1 MSARQ
6 DLIIMKEGFRS
17 RNYCLSE
24 CAQVCSKALSSKTQ
38 R

>member
-1 MSARQ
+1 MSARK
-6 DLIIMKEGFRS
+6 DMVVLKEGFRS

-24 CAQVCSKALSSKTQ
+24 CTQVCSKALSSKAA